1 MDLNEIIDETNYNDI
16 ERELDEAIAEV
27 DEKLAEAIG
36 VHNQIIIN
44 GRMAAQHLVEMCR
57 CLKKMRDEHLY
68 IELGYEEFDEYCE
81 EKAGIKARQAY
92 NYISAYEKLGGKFI
106 EENAGLGIT
115 KLSLLTQMNPV
126 DRVEAVESGELEGM
140 STREIEELVKKT
152 TDQAE
157 QISLLTDEKAEAEA
171 EAEEQQKEVTALT
184 EEIINLKETIEE
196 LRNKPTEIAVQMP
209 SEEDLNKIR
218 REAEDKIIVK
228 LNKEKETAVR
238 EAKKTA
244 EAEAER
250 KLKKKIEAAEKSA
263 ETAKQEAEK
272 QKAEAEK
279 LKAEIFSL
287 EEAGEQLQKKLD
299 VANGAGQVVELY
311 FNELQRV
318 FNSLLSA
325 IGNASEEEQTKYKE
339 ALKRAF
345 NEFCKVIGG

>member
-1 MDLNEIIDETNYNDI
+1 MDLNEIIDETNYNEL
-16 ERELDEAIAEV
+16 EREFDEEMKAE
-27 DEKLAEAIG
+27 ELKLSEALEL
-36 VHNQIIIN
+36 HNQIMIN

-92 NYISAYEKLGGKFI
+92 NYISAFEKLGGKFI
-106 EENAGLGIT
+106 EDNAGLGIT

-126 DRVEAVESGELEGM
+126 ERVEAVESGELEGM
-140 STREIEELVKKT
+140 STRKIEELVKKT

-171 EAEEQQKEVTALT
+171 EAEEQQKEVTALS
-184 EEIINLKETIEE
+184 EEIENLKETIEE

-209 SEEDLNKIR
+209 TEEDLNKIR
-218 REAEDKIIVK
+218 REAEEKIIIK
-228 LNKEKETAVR
+228 LNKEKKTAVK
-238 EAKKTA
+238 EAKQAA
-244 EAEAER
+244 EAEAEK
-250 KLKKKIEAAEKSA
+250 KLKKKIEDAEKSA
-263 ETAKQEAEK
+263 EAAKQEAEK
-272 QKAEAEK
+272 QKAETEK

-299 VANGAGQVVELY
+299 IANGAGQVVELY

-318 FNSLLSA
+318 FNSLMNA
-325 IGNASEEEQTKYKE
+325 IGNATDEEQTEYKK

-345 NEFCKVIGG
+345 GEFCKVI